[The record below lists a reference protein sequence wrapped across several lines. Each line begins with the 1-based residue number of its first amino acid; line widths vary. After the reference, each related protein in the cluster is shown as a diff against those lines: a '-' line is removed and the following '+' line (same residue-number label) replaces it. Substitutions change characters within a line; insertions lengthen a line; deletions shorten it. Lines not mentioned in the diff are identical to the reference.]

1 MIRSV
6 SLAVLLS
13 AVPTAAFACP
23 VCFGQ
28 NDSAMAS
35 GTNMGI
41 FFMLGL
47 VALMFAAFASFFL
60 VLMRRARLARR
71 TAASGPATAG
81 LKGPRYTDYADQ
93 EGTA

>member
-1 MIRSV
+1 MIRRLL
-6 SLAVLLS
+6 LALLFA
-13 AVPTAAFACP
+13 AVPGAALACP

-41 FFMLGL
+41 FLMLGL
-47 VALMFAAFASFFL
+47 VVLMFAGFASFFV
-60 VLMRRARLARR
+60 VLMRRARG
-71 TAASGPATAG
+71 AA
-81 LKGPRYTDYADQ
+81 LKGPRDTDGVIRRAPLPGAPAQ